1 MPISTFMGL
10 ETALRGILAQQRG
23 LDVTSHN
30 VANANTTGYTRQRAD
45 LVATPAYT
53 YPAVSRPPQAG
64 QIGTGVEVA
73 DYVRIRDE
81 FVDVQLRTQ
90 LARRGYAD
98 TRQDGLNQVELALR
112 EPSDTGLSNLL
123 DRYWS
128 AWHDVSVNPESMAAR
143 QALAQAGTSLA
154 DGFRNLTDQLATIT
168 SQTGQNVS
176 LTLNQVNQLGTDIAN
191 LNKAIW
197 ERKVVGDTPNDL
209 LDARDTLIDQLSELG
224 TVATSDPDGDS
235 SLTITL
241 NGVTLVDESTSYTV
255 SESSGNLVNA
265 TLSQSQSLAGR
276 QGKLAA
282 LVELRDTTLPSYQAT
297 LDSIAAALISNTNSL
312 QAAGFDLQGNSGA
325 TNASGGQ
332 LFQGT
337 DAATIAFNAVV
348 LANPALI
355 AASGNGQPG
364 NSDVAVQQAG
374 LRTTPVIGSSSIDT
388 AYAQFVT
395 TVGSDSQEAQKTLSN
410 ASVLADSL
418 ENRRQGI
425 SGVSLDEEMVNLVK
439 YQRAYQASSRALS
452 AMDDMIEL
460 LVTRTGRVGL

>member
-30 VANANTTGYTRQRAD
+30 ISNANTTGYTRQRAD

-73 DYVRIRDE
+73 DYVRIRDD

-90 LARRGYAD
+90 LARKGYAD
-98 TRQDGLNQVELALR
+98 AREDGLNQVELVVN
-112 EPSDTGLSNLL
+112 EPSDNGLQNLL
-123 DRYWS
+123 EQYWS
-128 AWHDVSVNPESMAAR
+128 AWNDLSNNPENMAAR
-143 QALAQAGTSLA
+143 QALAQAGASLA
-154 DGFRNLTDQLATIT
+154 DGIRNVRSQLDTIT
-168 SQTGQNVS
+168 AQTGQNVT
-176 LTLNQVNQLGTDIAN
+176 LTLDQVNQLGSDLAN

-197 ERKVVGDTPNDL
+197 ERRAVGDTPNDL
-209 LDARDTLIDQLSELG
+209 LDARDNLLDQLAELG
-224 TVATSDPDGDS
+224 SVATTDTDGDG
-235 SLTITL
+235 SLVVTL
-241 NGVTLVDESTSYTV
+241 NGVTLVDESTAYNLT
-255 SESSGNLVNA
+255 ESGGNLVNG
-265 TLSQSQSLAGR
+265 TLGETQSLAGR

-282 LVELRDTTLPSYQAT
+282 LVELRDTTLPSYT
-297 LDSIAAALISNTNSL
+297 GSLDTVASALITNTNAL
-312 QAAGFDLQGNSGA
+312 QAAGFDLAGASGA
-325 TNASGGQ
+325 SNGSGGQ

-337 DAATIAFNAVV
+337 DSATIVFNPAV
-348 LANPALI
+348 LSNPALI

-364 NSDVAVQQAG
+364 NADIALQQAA
-374 LRTTPVIGSSSIDT
+374 LRTTPVIGASSIDT
-388 AYAQFVT
+388 AYAQLIT
-395 TVGSDSQEAQKTLSN
+395 TIGSDSQEAQKIQAN
-410 ASVLADSL
+410 AAVLANSL
-418 ENRRQGI
+418 ENRRQSI

-439 YQRAYQASSRALS
+439 YQRAYQASARALS